1 MFVFSAEGAVQNS
14 PLHCRPYFIFL
25 LPVGHHLALFRML
38 ILNLFSFCRLL
49 TAVFGDLRV
58 GDFFLAL
65 LIDSVLLVVV
75 FTLINTFIC
84 GRLCYTYMRIIFV

>member
-1 MFVFSAEGAVQNS
+1 
-14 PLHCRPYFIFL
+14 
-25 LPVGHHLALFRML
+25 
-38 ILNLFSFCRLL
+38 
-49 TAVFGDLRV
+49 
-58 GDFFLAL
+58 L